1 MVTMIVLIDF
11 AVLIMLKIFTV
22 MHVGDFLGTTLQCA
36 VLTLFNNLCITLVVC
51 QTKPYEQLSSDDL
64 ISKEK
69 VSFDFKLKIQ
79 IYTLFL
85 YYLPMSY
92 VLVLFRSYLFPRPPS
107 VFFSSVFC
115 NSCILLAISYF
126 LMVWVSMI
134 DPVVWIKLYWIIC
147 CIITINIFL
156 CFEIYPYEIP
166 PVLLKLVWWS
176 NLILGNLLVF
186 NIFIWVSQ
194 HYLYLSKP

>member
-1 MVTMIVLIDF
+1 MFYGDNDCFDRFRRINHVKKVILQE
-11 AVLIMLKIFTV
+11 IFTV
-22 MHVGDFLGTTLQCA
+22 MHVGDFFGTTLQCA

-51 QTKPYEQLSSDDL
+51 QTKPYEQLSSNGL

-69 VSFDFKLKIQ
+69 VSFDLKLKIQ

-92 VLVLFRSYLFPRPPS
+92 VLVLFLSYLFPKPPS

-134 DPVVWIKLYWIIC
+134 DPVVWIKLYWIFC
-147 CIITINIFL
+147 CIFFLINNQYISLFWNISL
-156 CFEIYPYEIP
+156 RDSTSFIKTCFDEVI
-166 PVLLKLVWWS
+166 
-176 NLILGNLLVF
+176 
-186 NIFIWVSQ
+186 
-194 HYLYLSKP
+194 

>member
-11 AVLIMLKIFTV
+11 AVLIMLKRLFYKKFLRSCMLGIF
-22 MHVGDFLGTTLQCA
+22 FGTTLQCA

-51 QTKPYEQLSSDDL
+51 QTKPYEQLSSNGL

-85 YYLPMSY
+85 YYLHMSY
-92 VLVLFRSYLFPRPPS
+92 VLVLFLSYLFPRPPS

-115 NSCILLAISYF
+115 NSCILLAISYC

-134 DPVVWIKLYWIIC
+134 DPVVWIKLYWIFC
-147 CIITINIFL
+147 CIF
-156 CFEIYPYEIP
+156 F
-166 PVLLKLVWWS
+166 
-176 NLILGNLLVF
+176 
-186 NIFIWVSQ
+186 
-194 HYLYLSKP
+194 

>member
-1 MVTMIVLIDF
+1 MFYGDNDCFDRFRRINHVKKVILQE
-11 AVLIMLKIFTV
+11 IFTV
-22 MHVGDFLGTTLQCA
+22 MHVGDFWGTTLQCA

-51 QTKPYEQLSSDDL
+51 QTKPYEQLSSNGL

-92 VLVLFRSYLFPRPPS
+92 VLVLFLSYLFPRPPS

-115 NSCILLAISYF
+115 NSCMYSACDFIFSYG
-126 LMVWVSMI
+126 LS
-134 DPVVWIKLYWIIC
+134 
-147 CIITINIFL
+147 
-156 CFEIYPYEIP
+156 
-166 PVLLKLVWWS
+166 
-176 NLILGNLLVF
+176 F
-186 NIFIWVSQ
+186 NDRSRG
-194 HYLYLSKP
+194 LN

>member
-11 AVLIMLKIFTV
+11 AVLIMLKRLFYKKFLRSCMLGIF
-22 MHVGDFLGTTLQCA
+22 FGTPLQCA

-51 QTKPYEQLSSDDL
+51 QTKPYEQLSSNGL

-92 VLVLFRSYLFPRPPS
+92 VLVLFLSYLFPRPPP
-107 VFFSSVFC
+107 FSSLQSFAIAVFC
-115 NSCILLAISYF
+115 LRF
-126 LMVWVSMI
+126 H
-134 DPVVWIKLYWIIC
+134 
-147 CIITINIFL
+147 IFL
-156 CFEIYPYEIP
+156 WFE
-166 PVLLKLVWWS
+166 
-176 NLILGNLLVF
+176 F
-186 NIFIWVSQ
+186 Q
-194 HYLYLSKP
+194 

>member
-1 MVTMIVLIDF
+1 MLQKCFMVTMMVLIDF
-11 AVLIMLKIFTV
+11 AVLIMLKRLFYKKCLRSCMLGIF
-22 MHVGDFLGTTLQCA
+22 FGTTLQCA

-51 QTKPYEQLSSDDL
+51 QTKPYEQLSSEDL

-92 VLVLFRSYLFPRPPS
+92 VLVLFLSYFFPRPPS

-126 LMVWVSMI
+126 LMV
-134 DPVVWIKLYWIIC
+134 
-147 CIITINIFL
+147 
-156 CFEIYPYEIP
+156 
-166 PVLLKLVWWS
+166 
-176 NLILGNLLVF
+176 
-186 NIFIWVSQ
+186 
-194 HYLYLSKP
+194 